1 MTQPIDIQAAKERE
15 VAGWTATA
23 AGWNRHHAFF
33 ERYTAPVS
41 EQLIRKAGIRAG
53 MRVLDIACGT
63 GHPALAIAER
73 VGPAGFVLGTDLV
86 EPVVAFARER
96 ARDAGLGNVEFR
108 RVDGEALD
116 VPLASFDAVTLRW
129 GIMFMPRPVEAMR
142 GAHAALRPGGRIA
155 LAAFAAPEK
164 NAWAAVAMSVIG
176 ARLRLP
182 PPPPGVPGIFA
193 FADRERLRGVMEAG
207 GFHDVDIEPLDFV
220 AGEFASGEEYW
231 AFMRDISAPVNAL
244 YRQLPPADRPAV
256 DAEIRGAAERYRAGD
271 RIVVRGTTWIAAG
284 RK

>member
-1 MTQPIDIQAAKERE
+1 MTQSLDVGAAKARE
-15 VAGWTATA
+15 VAAWTATA

-41 EQLIRKAGIRAG
+41 EALIRKAGIRPG

-86 EPVVAFARER
+86 EPVLAFARER
-96 ARDAGLGNVEFR
+96 ARAAGLGNIEFR
-108 RVDGEALD
+108 RADGEALAL
-116 VPLASFDAVTLRW
+116 PPASFDAATMRW
-129 GIMFMPRPVEAMR
+129 GLMFMPRPVEAMR
-142 GAHAALRPGGRIA
+142 GVRAALRPGGRIA
-155 LAAFAAPEK
+155 LAAFAPPEK
-164 NAWAAVAMSVIG
+164 NAWAAVAMSVIA

-182 PPPPGVPGIFA
+182 PPPPGLPGIFA

-207 GFHDVDIEPLDFV
+207 GLHDIEIEPLDFV
-220 AGEFASGEEYW
+220 AGEFASGDEYW
-231 AFMRDISAPVNAL
+231 AFMRDISAPINAL
-244 YRQLPPADRPAV
+244 YQQLPPGDRPAA
-256 DAEIRGAAERYRAGD
+256 DAEIRAAAERYRLGD

-284 RK
+284 RT